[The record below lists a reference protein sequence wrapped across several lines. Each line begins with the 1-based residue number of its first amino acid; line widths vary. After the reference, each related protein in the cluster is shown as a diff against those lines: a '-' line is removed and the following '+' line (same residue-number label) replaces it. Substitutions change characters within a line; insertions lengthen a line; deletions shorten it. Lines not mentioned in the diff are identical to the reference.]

1 MLQWE
6 DPSNSFLEATSA
18 GNWMQA
24 WMIYIVVVVVLLLL
38 LMIMMITMMILMM
51 TADAKKGH

>member
-24 WMIYIVVVVVLLLL
+24 WMIYIVVVVLLL